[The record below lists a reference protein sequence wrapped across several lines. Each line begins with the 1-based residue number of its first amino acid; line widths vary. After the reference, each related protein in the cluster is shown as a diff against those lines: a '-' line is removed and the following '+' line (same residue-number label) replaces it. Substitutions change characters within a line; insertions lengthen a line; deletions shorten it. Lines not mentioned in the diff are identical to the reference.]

1 MDDVF
6 PAEGFLFTQDELSE
20 QWLDIRVASQPSFD
34 APAVSPQVFAEQ
46 AAVVAVEV
54 PRLLQL
60 TIRAVCESV
69 AATTDDRLWPRSK
82 ISDTQLHDFLSAMRQ
97 ARREGGF
104 LHSHC
109 QTVDRLVNL
118 LDQAVREGRVV
129 FLHF

>member
-6 PAEGFLFTQDELSE
+6 PAEGFLFPQDELSE
-20 QWLDIRVASQPSFD
+20 QWLDVKIGSQSSAD
-34 APAVSPQVFAEQ
+34 APAAGPQIFAEQ
-46 AAVVAVEV
+46 AAVVSVEV

-69 AATTDDRLWPRSK
+69 AAKTDDRLWPRSR
-82 ISDTQLHDFLSAMRQ
+82 ISDTRLHDFLGAMRQ
-97 ARREGGF
+97 ARREGCF
-104 LHSHC
+104 LKSHC

-118 LDQAVREGRVV
+118 LDEAVRERRVV